1 MIKKWEVRITKI
13 INSKE
18 VLHGIHYFDVEKDA
32 KTFYAKWKPSTRLV
46 SFRVRLICIT
56 ERVDNMRETQSI
68 ASRLKKTPKP

>member
-1 MIKKWEVRITKI
+1 MIKKWEVRITKVV
-13 INSKE
+13 NSKE
-18 VLHGIHYFDVEKDA
+18 IPHAYHYYDDEREA
-32 KTFYAKWKPSTRLV
+32 KTFYAKWKPITRLV